1 MGKEVLAIPEEK
13 LEEVIWIIQAGLQY
27 DYAFGD
33 SPVSDETRKSLDK
46 WCIEHEQRLA
56 ELKQDV

>member
-33 SPVSDETRKSLDK
+33 SPMGSERRS
-46 WCIEHEQRLA
+46 R
-56 ELKQDV
+56 